1 MLAGEL
7 SCLFEEPC
15 LDRDQLVRKRAPE
28 TPRMTKTALEGTF
41 NAIKGLP
48 EGTSA
53 EAVKLTIMPFADAE
67 EAKEKGG
74 RGAVLWPL
82 RYALSGQERSPD
94 PFTLISILG
103 KEETI
108 SRIRKAIAILSE

>member
-1 MLAGEL
+1 
-7 SCLFEEPC
+7 
-15 LDRDQLVRKRAPE
+15 
-28 TPRMTKTALEGTF
+28 MTKTALDGVLKVIE
-41 NAIKGLP
+41 GLP
-48 EGTSA
+48 EGATA
-53 EAVKLTIMPFADAE
+53 EAAKLAIMPLADAE

-94 PFTLISILG
+94 PFTLSAILG
-103 KEETI
+103 NEETI